1 MVRLASVA
9 LAGILLPASAVASN
23 CAARLSPPALADVP
37 SRSITAADLIELRD
51 FGPPDGTPGNTDLF
65 AVSPDGKM
73 AALVLRR
80 ADVATNSYC
89 FGVML
94 VALDGGRAWLAD
106 AGGEPIMPGSDFRQA
121 EERFGTIDNP
131 VPRWSPDGRTIAFL
145 RRDSGVT
152 RLWTVRVAGGAAKP
166 ITQGPQDVRRFRWS
180 RDGRSLLYR
189 VRPQVTE
196 ARAVIAEEGRSGYLY
211 DLRFWP
217 MSEAAPRPLPG
228 IPFENR
234 AVELATGVNR
244 LANADETASIEDR
257 PPTSVPGD
265 ATVFARGGDGNV
277 AWSAPRVAN
286 TVLGPER
293 LVAERSGRR
302 FECLGDACAK
312 RIIGLWWAGP
322 SRLVFLRDWSGDGAG
337 AVELFSWTPGS
348 APVSILRTQD
358 ALMDCQMT
366 GPDLICGVERSK
378 QPRHI
383 ERIDLSN
390 GRRRQVFDPN
400 PEFAAVQ
407 LGQVTRVIARASDG
421 TGGFADLVLPPD
433 HQTGQRHP
441 LVIVQYQ
448 SRGFLRA
455 GTGDDYPIFLLAA
468 RGYAVLSFQRTAHFS
483 NGAKFSKWS
492 DLLRINTDGWRD
504 RTRVFTALQSA
515 VDAAIATGAVDPDKI
530 GITGMS
536 DGASTAVWAILR
548 DPRYRVAA
556 ISQCCEDPYPSFYGN
571 GLGYRSDVE
580 SWGYP
585 APEHDEKGFW
595 RFYSLAA
602 HAETLNTPILMQ
614 IADREYRFALQGI
627 GALKAAG
634 KPVELYVFPNE
645 YHNKVQ
651 PEHRAAI
658 YRRTIAW
665 FDFWLRGDPAPAHA
679 VPSEL
684 GRWRAMRSAAA
695 PGPL

>member
-1 MVRLASVA
+1 MVRLAWAA
-9 LAGILLPASAVASN
+9 LAGMLVPASAMATD
-23 CAARLSPPALADVP
+23 CAARLLPPARAVLP
-37 SRSITAADLIELRD
+37 SRSITAGDLIELRD

-65 AVSPDGKM
+65 SVSPDGKM
-73 AALVLRR
+73 AALLLRR

-94 VALDGGRAWLAD
+94 VALDSGRAWLAD

-131 VPRWSPDGRTIAFL
+131 VPRWSPDSRRVAYL

-152 RLWTVRVAGGAAKP
+152 SLWTVATAGGDAKP
-166 ITQGPQDVRRFRWS
+166 VTQGPLDVRRFRWS
-180 RDGRSLLYR
+180 RDGRSLLYA
-189 VRPQVTE
+189 VRPQMAA
-196 ARAVIAEEGRSGYLY
+196 ARAAIVEEGRSGYLY

-234 AVELATGVNR
+234 AVELAKGTDR
-244 LANADETASIEDR
+244 LASADEGAWLEDR
-257 PPTSVPGD
+257 PPASVPDD
-265 ATVFARGGDGNV
+265 ATILARGADGNL

-293 LVAERSGRR
+293 LIAVQSGRR
-302 FECLGDACAK
+302 VECVGEACGK
-312 RIIGLWWAGP
+312 RIIGLWWTGP
-322 SRLVFLRDWSGDGAG
+322 RLVFLRDWSGEAAG
-337 AVELFSWTPGS
+337 AVELFSWMPGS

-358 ALMDCQMT
+358 ALMDCQLA
-366 GPDLICGVERSK
+366 GADLICGAESSK

-400 PEFAAVQ
+400 PEFAAVK

-433 HQTGQRHP
+433 DQAGQRHP

-468 RGYAVLSFQRTAHFS
+468 HGYAVLSFQRTAHFS

-492 DLLRINTDGWRD
+492 DLLRINTEGWRD

-515 VDAAIATGAVDPDKI
+515 VDAAIATGAVDADKI

-536 DGASTAVWAILR
+536 DGASTAIWAILR

-580 SWGYP
+580 AWGYP
-585 APEHDEKGFW
+585 APERDEKGFW
-595 RFYSLAA
+595 SFYSLAA
-602 HAETLNTPILMQ
+602 HADTLNTPILMQ

-634 KPVELYVFPNE
+634 KPVELYVFPDE

-665 FDFWLRGDPAPAHA
+665 FDFWLRGDPTPAGA
-679 VPSEL
+679 APSEL
-684 GRWRAMRSAAA
+684 ERWRAMRSAAV